1 MNAPHDL
8 GGSPSEDPKLV
19 ESWSLA
25 DEAISEISE
34 LSLVMAQLL
43 RGNFSDQSLALR
55 GMAVR
60 CSELAF
66 MLHAAGGSTGPEL
79 EEMRVLLYGRFHASG
94 LDQVGDAVARATE
107 T

>member
-8 GGSPSEDPKLV
+8 GGSPSEDLKLV
-19 ESWSLA
+19 EAGRLA
-25 DEAISEISE
+25 DEAIFEISE
-34 LSLVMAQLL
+34 LSLVMARLL
-43 RGNFSDQSLALR
+43 RGDCSDHYFALR

-79 EEMRVLLYGRFHASG
+79 EEMRVLLYGRLHASG
-94 LDQVGDAVARATE
+94 LDQKGGAA
-107 T
+107 